1 ANLVGFLSAWVAP
14 WVTGW
19 IKDTTGSFSAGL
31 YLASGLLVL
40 VVLLPLAIKQPRTA
54 RQAG

>member
-1 ANLVGFLSAWVAP
+1 VGFLSAWVAP